1 MSNFTDK
8 QLEKFRRLLDRM
20 EVLLRDEI
28 DQRQNNASAERSAR
42 ASAEG
47 TMDAMDEAS
56 AASLTDTHIA
66 MMNHFELKWRDIE
79 SARVRMESGFYGT
92 CTDCGADIGLDRLI
106 AYPTAKRCIDC
117 QNQHEKTY
125 SSKAA

>member
-8 QLEKFRRLLDRM
+8 QLEKFRHLLDRM

-28 DQRQNNASAERSAR
+28 AQRQNNASAERGAR

-47 TMDAMDEAS
+47 AMDPADEAS

-66 MMNHFELKWRDIE
+66 MMNK
-79 SARVRMESGFYGT
+79 SGGT
-92 CTDCGADIGLDRLI
+92 SIPRECEWKVGFMALVLI
-106 AYPTAKRCIDC
+106 AASI
-117 QNQHEKTY
+117 
-125 SSKAA
+125 SALIG